1 MIHNSYLEE
10 LNGLLHR
17 IAEDPHRQGIC
28 AEGKELQGETER
40 EELYLDFSYRK
51 LDEIGYALFCFERM
65 QALGEPRLS
74 PTEWQALKHSFV
86 LGSLAVSGGRPSRE
100 DTIKKAYGQIKETLT
115 HCVGIAYHTDK
126 QVEGI

>member
-17 IAEDPHRQGIC
+17 IAEDPHRQGLC

-51 LDEIGYALFCFERM
+51 LDEIGYALFCFERIPTLSECPPG
-65 QALGEPRLS
+65 LG
-74 PTEWQALKHSFV
+74 
-86 LGSLAVSGGRPSRE
+86 G
-100 DTIKKAYGQIKETLT
+100 
-115 HCVGIAYHTDK
+115 
-126 QVEGI
+126 

>member
-17 IAEDPHRQGIC
+17 IAEDPYRQGLC
-28 AEGKELQGETER
+28 AEGKELQGETEC

-51 LDEIGYALFCFERM
+51 LDEIGYAFYCFERM

-74 PTEWQALKHSFV
+74 PEEWQALKH
-86 LGSLAVSGGRPSRE
+86 R
-100 DTIKKAYGQIKETLT
+100 
-115 HCVGIAYHTDK
+115 CV
-126 QVEGI
+126 